1 MVSSSMS
8 TSPQPKLHQQAFK
21 RAVTAADLIVVHHVV
36 YAFAAAKHKY
46 LLTRPGYGGIEQI
59 TRHKLRCAAGNWHY
73 DNGIFA
79 ALAFMHR

>member
-1 MVSSSMS
+1 MAAPV
-8 TSPQPKLHQQAFK
+8 KYNGIKFHQQAFK

-36 YAFAAAKHKY
+36 YAFAAAKHEY
-46 LLTRPGYGGIEQI
+46 LLTRSCYGSIEQI
-59 TRHKLRCAAGNWHY
+59 TCHKLRRTAGNGHY